1 MAHDPSAAVRRTA
14 LAATLLL
21 GSAALAARAGAD
33 IRPFLL
39 MAVALVPQ
47 ALSLAITL
55 VREER
60 RSWVRPDSLTG
71 WVLRGMA
78 LLALVPGLLEPTK
91 LLAASVVAAV
101 ALALAGWPTVVVAVK
116 PAQE

>member
-1 MAHDPSAAVRRTA
+1 MASHDPNPVIKRTA
-14 LAATLLL
+14 VAATLLL
-21 GSAALAARAGAD
+21 GAAALAARAGAD

-47 ALSLAITL
+47 AVSLAITL

-101 ALALAGWPTVVVAVK
+101 ALALAGWPKVLIAVK
-116 PAQE
+116 P